1 MSEFCELLTT
11 AEMAVADAAAPAL
24 GVTGLELMENAGRG
38 VGDIAAGMV
47 ADGGRVV
54 VLCGPGNNGG
64 DGFVA
69 ARHLARR
76 GFAVDVVLLGDRDR
90 LKGDAADMAGR
101 WDGAWSDFDAALL
114 ADADLIIDALFG
126 AGLSRAPDGQA
137 ADMIAAANAA
147 AAPVLA
153 VDVPSGLDGSSGSA
167 AGPVIAA
174 AATVTFFR
182 LKPGHLLLPGRTLCG
197 TLHLVDIAMP
207 DAVLDRITP
216 NTFHNGPSLWAG
228 AWPR

>member
-1 MSEFCELLTT
+1 MIVQRRREAIEAVAMSGFCELLTT
-11 AEMAVADAAAPAL
+11 AEMAAADAAAPAL
-24 GVTGLELMENAGRG
+24 GVSGLELMENAGRG

-76 GFAVDVVLLGDRDR
+76 GFAVDVVLLGQRDR
-90 LKGDAADMAGR
+90 LKGDAADMARR
-101 WDGAWSDFDAALL
+101 WDGAWSDFDAGLL

-137 ADMIAAANAA
+137 ADMIAAA
-147 AAPVLA
+147 
-153 VDVPSGLDGSSGSA
+153 
-167 AGPVIAA
+167 
-174 AATVTFFR
+174 T
-182 LKPGHLLLPGRTLCG
+182 
-197 TLHLVDIAMP
+197 
-207 DAVLDRITP
+207 
-216 NTFHNGPSLWAG
+216 
-228 AWPR
+228 